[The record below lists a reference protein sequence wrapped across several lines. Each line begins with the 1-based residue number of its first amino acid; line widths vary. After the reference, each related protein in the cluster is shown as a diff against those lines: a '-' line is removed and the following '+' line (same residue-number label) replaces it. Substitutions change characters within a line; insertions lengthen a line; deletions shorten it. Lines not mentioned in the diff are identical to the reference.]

1 MTDSYNFFHAH
12 KNFALHCVNFVENAL
27 LDPTNLNFG
36 NYCAVEF
43 ISVIETLRFITFEVE
58 SQSQTPSP

>member
-1 MTDSYNFFHAH
+1 MYVFHAH
-12 KNFALHCVNFVENAL
+12 KNSLHCVDFVENAL

-43 ISVIETLRFITFEVE
+43 ISVIETLRLVTFEVE
-58 SQSQTPSP
+58 SRSQTPSP